1 MFYLDVRAEGCPAW
15 HKLRKTN
22 DVAPSGDGRPQ
33 GRRVLRHW
41 GLWGLWG
48 LSGLWGLW
56 QCDSVPV
63 CRAIFGQAGLKI
75 SCDLTGWS
83 LMQPDIIT
91 RPSHLR
97 PGYQATIFQILVFI
111 FNENLH
117 SHGNCTQY
125 MGSVQVESWITE
137 YIIKMPSRHISL
149 ESSSIACVSPAR
161 TFLNILPASSSS
173 FYFYS
178 GGKLKQN

>member
-1 MFYLDVRAEGCPAW
+1 MSPRLVTGDLKVGGC
-15 HKLRKTN
+15 
-22 DVAPSGDGRPQ
+22 
-33 GRRVLRHW
+33 W
-41 GLWGLWG
+41 GTEV
-48 LSGLWGLW
+48 SEVSEVS
-56 QCDSVPV
+56 QVFEVFEVFDSVTV

-125 MGSVQVESWITE
+125 IGSVQVESWITE

-161 TFLNILPASSSS
+161 TFLNILPASASS